1 MKKYLIAFLLTLT
14 TLPAAVQAQSSMT
27 DEEIARYVQREAQK
41 GIPESTI
48 VTRLV
53 ERGVSVERIRSLQK
67 KYAKDSGRTMGA
79 RDISPARK
87 TTNDDKRLRKNAA
100 AGHLQHAEPG
110 IDDYAGELSFMLPDS
125 LLNHEI
131 RYMQTKPTDVF
142 GRNIFNQKNLTF
154 EPNLNI
160 ATPADYRLGPG
171 DAVFVDIWGASQKTY
186 TATVSPDGM
195 LNLEGFGPVSVS
207 GLTVAQAQSRLSA
220 TLGSRYAGSR
230 LRLSVGETKSI
241 SVNVMGEVL
250 TPGTYTLS
258 PFATVFQALYSAGGI
273 NDIGTLRDI
282 KVYRDGRLVTSV
294 DVYDYILNGNLRG
307 NVRLASG
314 DVIVVGPYDCI
325 VTVSGKVKRP
335 MRYEMKPSESV
346 ATLIK
351 YAGGFTGDAYENN
364 LRLIRKAGGNYS
376 VHTIGEFDR
385 SAFQLLDGDSLAV
398 DATLMRYRNMVEIK
412 GAVQRPGMYQMDGEI
427 TTVRSLIEASGGL
440 LEEAVTAR
448 GIMHRRKADRTLEVL
463 AIDLAG
469 LLDRREPD
477 IALRNEDVLFIPSR
491 EDQLKEQILSIMG
504 EVTYPGIY
512 DYAEGTTLEDL
523 VLQAGGLTNAAS
535 TVRVD
540 VNRRIRHSDAKSS
553 SSEIARTF
561 TFSLKEGFIVDGEPG
576 FTLEP
581 FDEVIVRRSP
591 GYTQQENVSVMGE
604 ITFAGTYALTNKG
617 LRLSDLIH
625 RAGGLKDEAYAQ
637 GAHLERPLSE
647 DDKTQIESM
656 LRLATSGDSISL
668 AKLNLSGH
676 KTVGINLDKALAN
689 PGDDRWDIV
698 LKEGDRLIIPQYDNT
713 VSINGEVMMP
723 NTVAYVEGQKLDYYI
738 NSAGGYSLKAK
749 TRRAFAVHM
758 NGTVTRVKK
767 ASDIRPG
774 STIVVPSKSTRERAS
789 LAQILSIG
797 TTSVAMIAALLSA
810 FK

>member
-1 MKKYLIAFLLTLT
+1 MKKYFLSFLLAVTV
-14 TLPAAVQAQSSMT
+14 LPQTQAQSTMS
-27 DEEIARYVQREAQK
+27 DQEIAAFVQREAQK
-41 GIPESTI
+41 GTPESTI

-53 ERGVSVERIRSLQK
+53 ERGVSVDRIRNLQK
-67 KYAKDSGRTMGA
+67 KYAKDSGRTLGT
-79 RDISPARK
+79 RDISLSTAPESSS
-87 TTNDDKRLRKNAA
+87 RLRKGTA
-100 AGHLQHAEPG
+100 AGYQQQPVSEEK
-110 IDDYAGELSFMLPDS
+110 DYAGELAFLLPDS
-125 LLNHEI
+125 LLDYEAEVI
-131 RYMQTKPTDVF
+131 KLKTTDVF

-160 ATPADYRLGPG
+160 SMPADYRLGPG
-171 DAVFVDIWGASQKTY
+171 DAVFVDIWGASQKTF
-186 TATVSPDGM
+186 TSTVSPDGM
-195 LNLEGFGPVSVS
+195 LNIEGFGPVNVN
-207 GLTVAQAQSRLSA
+207 GLTIAQAQNRLNA

-230 LRLSVGETKSI
+230 LRLTVGETKSI
-241 SVNVMGEVL
+241 SVNVMGEVV

-258 PFATVFQALYSAGGI
+258 PFATVFQALYSAGGVG
-273 NDIGTLRDI
+273 DIGTLRDI

-325 VTVSGKVKRP
+325 VTISGKVKRP
-335 MRYEMKPSESV
+335 MRYEMKKNESV

-351 YAGGFTGDAYENN
+351 YAGGFMGNAYEDN
-364 LRLIRKAGGNYS
+364 LRLVRKAGESYS
-376 VHTIGEFDR
+376 VYTIGEFDR
-385 SAFQLLDGDSLAV
+385 GTFQLLDGDSLSV
-398 DATLMRYRNMVEIK
+398 DSTLARYSNMVELK
-412 GAVQRPGMYQMDGEI
+412 GAVRRPGMYQMDGDI
-427 TTVRSLIEASGGL
+427 ATVRALIEAGGGL

-448 GIMHRRKADRTLEVL
+448 GIIHRRKADRTLEVQ
-463 AIDLAG
+463 AFDIAG
-469 LLDRREPD
+469 LMTHRDPD
-477 IALRNEDVLFIPSR
+477 ITLRNEDIVFIPSR
-491 EDQLKEQILSIMG
+491 EDQLREQKLSITG
-504 EVTYPGIY
+504 EVTYPGTY
-512 DYAEGTTLEDL
+512 NYAEGTTLEDL

-540 VNRRIRHSDAKSS
+540 VNRRIRHSDAQSS
-553 SSEIARTF
+553 SSEIAHTY
-561 TFSLKEGFIVDGEPG
+561 TFSLKDGFVVDGEPG

-591 GYTQQENVSVMGE
+591 GYTEQENVTVSGE
-604 ITFAGTYALTNKG
+604 IAFAGTYAMTSKNM
-617 LRLSDLIH
+617 RLSDLIL
-625 RAGGLKDEAYAQ
+625 RAGGLKDEAYSA
-637 GAHLERPLSE
+637 GAHLERLLSE
-647 DDKTQIESM
+647 DDEAQIASM
-656 LRLATSGDSISL
+656 LKMATSGDSINLS
-668 AKLNLSGH
+668 KLTFSGH
-676 KTVGINLDKALAN
+676 KNVGINLDMALSN

-698 LKEGDRLIIPQYDNT
+698 LKEGDHLFIPQYDNT

-723 NTVAYVEGQKLDYYI
+723 NTVAYIEGKKLDYYI

-774 STIVVPSKSTRERAS
+774 STIIVPSKPERERAS

>member
-1 MKKYLIAFLLTLT
+1 MKKYFLSFLLAVTV
-14 TLPAAVQAQSSMT
+14 LPQTQAQSTMS
-27 DEEIARYVQREAQK
+27 DQEIAAFVQREAQK
-41 GIPESTI
+41 GTPESTI

-53 ERGVSVERIRSLQK
+53 ERGVSVDRIRNLQK
-67 KYAKDSGRTMGA
+67 KYAKDSGRTLGT
-79 RDISPARK
+79 RDISLSTAPESSR
-87 TTNDDKRLRKNAA
+87 RLRKGTA
-100 AGHLQHAEPG
+100 AGHQQQPVSEEK
-110 IDDYAGELSFMLPDS
+110 DYAGELAFLLPDS
-125 LLNHEI
+125 LLDYEAEVI
-131 RYMQTKPTDVF
+131 KLKTTDVF

-160 ATPADYRLGPG
+160 SMPADYRLGPG
-171 DAVFVDIWGASQKTY
+171 DAVFVDIWGASQKTF
-186 TATVSPDGM
+186 TSTVSPDGM
-195 LNLEGFGPVSVS
+195 LNIEGFGPVNVN
-207 GLTVAQAQSRLSA
+207 GLTIVQAQNRLNA

-230 LRLSVGETKSI
+230 LRLTVGETKSI
-241 SVNVMGEVL
+241 SVNVMGEVV

-258 PFATVFQALYSAGGI
+258 PFATVFQALYSAGGVG
-273 NDIGTLRDI
+273 DIGTLRDI

-325 VTVSGKVKRP
+325 VTISGKVKRP
-335 MRYEMKPSESV
+335 MRYEMKKNESV

-351 YAGGFTGDAYENN
+351 YAGGFMGNAYEDN
-364 LRLIRKAGGNYS
+364 LRLVRKAGESYS
-376 VHTIGEFDR
+376 VYTIGEFDR
-385 SAFQLLDGDSLAV
+385 GTFQLLDGDSLSV
-398 DATLMRYRNMVEIK
+398 DSTLARYSNMVELK
-412 GAVQRPGMYQMDGEI
+412 GAVRRPGMYQMDGDI
-427 TTVRSLIEASGGL
+427 ATVRALIEAGGGL

-448 GIMHRRKADRTLEVL
+448 GIIHRRKADRTLEVQ
-463 AIDLAG
+463 AFDIAG
-469 LLDRREPD
+469 LMTHRDPD
-477 IALRNEDVLFIPSR
+477 ITLRNEDIVFIPSR
-491 EDQLKEQILSIMG
+491 EDQLREQKLSITG
-504 EVTYPGIY
+504 EVTYPGTY
-512 DYAEGTTLEDL
+512 NYAEGTTLEDL

-540 VNRRIRHSDAKSS
+540 VNRRIRHSDAQSS
-553 SSEIARTF
+553 SSEIAHTY
-561 TFSLKEGFIVDGEPG
+561 TFSLKDGFVVDGEPG

-591 GYTQQENVSVMGE
+591 GYTEQENVTVSGE
-604 ITFAGTYALTNKG
+604 IAFAGTYAMTSKNM
-617 LRLSDLIH
+617 RLSDLIL
-625 RAGGLKDEAYAQ
+625 RAGGLKDEAYSA
-637 GAHLERPLSE
+637 GAHLERLLSE
-647 DDKTQIESM
+647 DDEAQIASM
-656 LRLATSGDSISL
+656 LKMATSGDSINLS
-668 AKLNLSGH
+668 KLTFSGH
-676 KTVGINLDKALAN
+676 KNVGINLDMALSN

-698 LKEGDRLIIPQYDNT
+698 LKEGDHLFIPQYDNT

-723 NTVAYVEGQKLDYYI
+723 NTVAYIEGKKLDYYI

-774 STIVVPSKSTRERAS
+774 STIIVPSKPERERAS